1 MPDLLVSAALG
12 RAFGAVTAG
21 LDAGGR
27 VRWRFDAAAPALV
40 VLDAHADR
48 ELGRF
53 AFRIAWPPG
62 AGSCMALDALSA
74 SLDAPDPANR
84 DLLAA
89 LGERLQ
95 RRLRRVEA
103 QFPQYLALL
112 FPRRADGRV
121 DWSRS
126 PLFCAPNGP
135 VDTTGAAA
143 LHLPALPCPGRC
155 GFCSVWSR
163 GWPPDAP
170 PIYLAELL
178 YRAAVGV
185 PTAQRGGTFQIDG
198 TDIAG
203 HPDLESMVELAR
215 LRGFTTIA
223 ASLSPCHPLDEAR
236 VDALGQA
243 GLSEATL
250 ALYGAT
256 PSTHDAVMGVPG
268 AFVVLR
274 DNVARL
280 RRRGIEVWLTT
291 VVVFENVSELER
303 IPAVAQELG
312 ARFGAFGYPYRAP
325 DEPPWRVA
333 RMAPRLSDL
342 PAAVRQRMK
351 FAIPCLG
358 TKYGAAANGIVWT
371 AANQGFRA
379 HLPEYAPGCD
389 GCGRRA
395 ACMGLPTGYLAS
407 HGADELRPFRQGH
420 PPRIVDADPHSS

>member
-1 MPDLLVSAALG
+1 MPDLLIAAALQ

-21 LDAGGR
+21 LDLGGR
-27 VRWRFDAAAPALV
+27 VRWDLDPAAPAYV
-40 VLDAHADR
+40 VLQADDGR
-48 ELGRF
+48 QIGRF

-62 AGSCMALDALSA
+62 AGSCMALDGLSA
-74 SLDAPDPANR
+74 SLDAPDAADR
-84 DLLAA
+84 DLLAT
-89 LGERLQ
+89 LSERLQ

-103 QFPQYLALL
+103 QFPKYLALL
-112 FPRRADGRV
+112 FPRWADGRI
-121 DWSRS
+121 DWPAS
-126 PLFCAPNGP
+126 PLFDPPDLPIDA
-135 VDTTGAAA
+135 TGAAA

-170 PIYLAELL
+170 PLYLAELL
-178 YRAAVGV
+178 YRAAVGI
-185 PTAQRGGTFQIDG
+185 PRAPHGGTFQIDG

-203 HPDLESMVELAR
+203 HPDLESLVQLAR
-215 LRGFTTIA
+215 QRGFTSVA
-223 ASLSPCHPLDEAR
+223 ASFSPCHPLDDAR
-236 VDALGQA
+236 VDALARA

-256 PSTHDAVMGVPG
+256 PATHDAVMGVPG
-268 AFVVLR
+268 AFDILR
-274 DNVARL
+274 DNVSRL
-280 RRRGIEVWLTT
+280 RARGLEVWLTT
-291 VVVFENVSELER
+291 VVVFQNVAELER
-303 IPAVAQELG
+303 IPAVAQDLG

-325 DEPPWRVA
+325 DEPPWPVP

-379 HLPEYAPGCD
+379 HLPENAPACD
-389 GCGRRA
+389 ACRRRGD
-395 ACMGLPTGYLAS
+395 CMGLPTGYLAS
-407 HGADELRPFRQGH
+407 HGADELRPFR
-420 PPRIVDADPHSS
+420 